1 MKTLRQRLTFTH
13 TLVALI
19 AIIIVALLV
28 TSLIRRSFDEFTQQE
43 IRRDA
48 VQISEGL
55 AQFYERQGNWERLP
69 AFVGNRNG
77 AERPIRLAPRRRV
90 QIQDE
95 QGNIIFD
102 NAGPRVQRVLPQP
115 PHSIE
120 QPITVNGQAVGMVV
134 LGGSLTDD
142 RADSFLTQVERQFL
156 GRVYISVIVGSIF
169 ACLVA
174 IGTGTLITKSVTRP
188 VSELTN
194 AARRLASGEQPQP
207 LKLPT
212 ETELAELAHSFNTM
226 ASELA
231 RQEEIRRQL
240 IADIAH
246 ELRTPL
252 SVLRLQVE
260 SLEDGVEQPT
270 PDKLGMLGHEVLLL
284 SRLVD
289 DLRLLSLADAGQ
301 LSFNTQPLDPRI
313 VLERAAATITSRAQQ
328 QQITIHIDAQN
339 TLPSVRADPQRLA
352 QVFGNLLENALRHTP
367 KGGHITLRTHM
378 EQQKS
383 DQTDKT
389 PQVTFEVTNT
399 GTGIAPDELTQ
410 IFDRFYRAD
419 RARSRETGG
428 SGLGLAIVQHLVEA
442 QGGSVRASS
451 NYGQSATFHVSLP
464 IA

>member
-13 TLVALI
+13 TLVTLI
-19 AIIIVALLV
+19 AIVIVALLV
-28 TSLIRRSFDEFTQQE
+28 TLLIGRSFDDFTQQE

-48 VQISEGL
+48 TQISEGL
-55 AQFYERQGNWERLP
+55 ARFYERQGNWNRLP
-69 AFVGNRNG
+69 AFVNNRNG
-77 AERPIRLAPRRRV
+77 PDRPLRTNPRRRI
-90 QIQDE
+90 QIQDA
-95 QGNIIFD
+95 QGNIVFD
-102 NAGPRVQRVLPQP
+102 NAGRRLQNLVPRPSR
-115 PHSIE
+115 SIE
-120 QPITVNGQAVGMVV
+120 QPITVQGQEVGMVV
-134 LGGSLTDD
+134 LGGPLTED
-142 RADSFLTQVERQFL
+142 RPNSFLTQFERQFL
-156 GRVYISVIVGSIF
+156 GRVYVSVIFGSIF

-174 IGTGTLITKSVTRP
+174 IGTGTFITRSVTRP
-188 VSELTN
+188 VSELTH
-194 AARRLASGEQPQP
+194 AARRLTSGEQPKP
-207 LKLPT
+207 IKPPA

-231 RQEEIRRQL
+231 RQEDLRRQL

-270 PDKLGMLGHEVLLL
+270 PDKLGMLSHEVTLL

-301 LSFNTQPLDPRI
+301 LSFDIEQLNPRT

-328 QQITIHIDAQN
+328 QQITVHVN
-339 TLPSVRADPQRLA
+339 VPTTLPTVRADPQRLA

-367 KGGHITLRTHM
+367 QGGHIMLGAK
-378 EQQKS
+378 QDQKHHLH
-383 DQTDKT
+383 QI
-389 PQVTFEVTNT
+389 TFEITNT
-399 GTGIAPDELTQ
+399 GTGIAPEELAH

-442 QGGSVRASS
+442 QGGSVSATSE
-451 NYGQSATFHVSLP
+451 YGKSATFQVNLP